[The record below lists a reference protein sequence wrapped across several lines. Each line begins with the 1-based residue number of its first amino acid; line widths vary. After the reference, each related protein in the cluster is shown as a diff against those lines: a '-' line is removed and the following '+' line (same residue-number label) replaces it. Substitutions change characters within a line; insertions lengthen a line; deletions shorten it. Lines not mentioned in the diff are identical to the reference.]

1 MRYWVEEYSDWDDDF
16 GLWELVMMFEFEED
30 AKAWIQSRCIKEHI
44 PTKNFRIID
53 LRTNDRL
60 DLS

>member
-1 MRYWVEEYSDWDDDF
+1 MRYWVEERSDWDDEY

-30 AKAWIQSRCIKEHI
+30 AKAWIRSRCIKEHI
-44 PTKNFRIID
+44 PIENFRIID
-53 LRTNDRL
+53 LRTNDKL